1 MKGRGK
7 GAGMG
12 GMQKLMQQANQ
23 MQSKIKKAQEELA
36 TREFDGTAGGG
47 AVAVKVNGDNKVLN
61 ITIAPDVLEAG
72 DVEILQDM
80 ILAATNDALSTAKK
94 TSDEE
99 MNKLT
104 GGFNMPGMF

>member
-7 GAGMG
+7 GNMG

-61 ITIAPDVLEAG
+61 ITIQPDVLEAG

-80 ILAATNDALSTAKK
+80 ILAATNDALGNAKK
-94 TSDEE
+94 TTDAE
-99 MNKLT
+99 MSKLT
-104 GGFNMPGMF
+104 GGFSMPGMF